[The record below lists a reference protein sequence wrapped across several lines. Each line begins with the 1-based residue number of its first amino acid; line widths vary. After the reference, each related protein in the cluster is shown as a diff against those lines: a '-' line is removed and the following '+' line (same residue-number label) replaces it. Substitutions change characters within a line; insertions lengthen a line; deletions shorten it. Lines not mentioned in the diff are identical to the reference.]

1 VPSVAPTRERPASYC
16 LLRRH
21 GTRAGS
27 RHALRSP
34 VTRLG
39 RAADNDVVF
48 AGPEASVVS
57 ARHAEIREEAGQ
69 WVLRDLGSTNGT
81 FVNGERRS
89 EAPLALDSVIQL
101 GTGGPT
107 LTLTTWDAPPAP
119 VDLGRTLVVAPDSL
133 RSGLGTE
140 SDRVLGK
147 AVADA
152 RHARWAG
159 AFNQTGVI
167 MRQALVAVM
176 ARSTRRFR
184 FIVAG
189 LTCLLVAVTGLG
201 VWKIQSLRNEK
212 ASIDARIDR
221 LEHGIDSAIQD
232 PTRMDRLILELDRY
246 QTEAEALERN
256 PLYRW
261 SAGRPPDP
269 LDSDIRVLLAEFGA
283 EVYSIPPEFRQAVK
297 RELERYQGPERAVMA
312 RALGEAEPEI
322 GRIGRVLERNHLPRD
337 FAYMVLVESAMHPS
351 DRSAAGGAGLWQ
363 LTPATARGLGLRVNG
378 EVDQRLNLNES
389 TEAASRYIRSL
400 ILDFGAGS
408 SVMLAL
414 AAYDVGPARVKKAIQ
429 RVTDPIRQRDFW
441 YLYRTH
447 ALPEET
453 REYVPKV
460 IAAMIIGRN
469 PGRYG
474 F

>member
-1 VPSVAPTRERPASYC
+1 MSSVAPTRERSAYC
-16 LLRRH
+16 LLRWQGNH
-21 GTRAGS
+21 SGS
-27 RHALRSP
+27 RYGLRFP
-34 VTRLG
+34 VTRIG
-39 RAADNDVVF
+39 RAADNDVVI

-81 FVNGERRS
+81 FVDGERRS
-89 EAPLALDSVIQL
+89 EAPLALNSVIQL
-101 GTGGPT
+101 GPGGPT
-107 LTLTTWDAPPAP
+107 LTLTTWEDSPAAD
-119 VDLGRTLVVAPDSL
+119 DLSRTLVVAPDPQ

-147 AVADA
+147 AIADA

-159 AFNQTGVI
+159 AFNQTGAI
-167 MRQALVAVM
+167 MHQALVAVL

-184 FIVAG
+184 LIVAG
-189 LTCLLVAVTGLG
+189 LTVLLVAVAGLG
-201 VWKIQSLRNEK
+201 AWKIQSLRHEK
-212 ASIDARIDR
+212 AAIDARIDR
-221 LEHGIDSAIQD
+221 LEDGIGSAIAD
-232 PTRMDRLILELDRY
+232 PARMDRLILELDHY
-246 QTEAEALERN
+246 QMEAEALEGN

-261 SAGRPPDP
+261 SARRPADP
-269 LDSDIRVLLAEFGA
+269 LDSEIRALLAEFGA
-283 EVYSIPPEFRQAVK
+283 EVYSIPLEFRQAVK
-297 RELERYQGPERAVMA
+297 RELDRYQGPERPVMA

-351 DRSAAGGAGLWQ
+351 DRSAAGSVGLWQ

-378 EVDQRLNLNES
+378 EVDQRMDLNAS
-389 TEAASRYIRSL
+389 TGAASRYIRSL

-414 AAYDVGPARVKKAIQ
+414 AAYDVGPTRVKKAIQ

>member
-1 VPSVAPTRERPASYC
+1 MPSVAPIREQSAFC
-16 LLRRH
+16 LLRQH
-21 GTRAGS
+21 GTRAAD

-39 RAADNDVVF
+39 RAADNDVVI
-48 AGPEASVVS
+48 AGPESSVVS

-69 WVLRDLGSTNGT
+69 WVLRDLESTNGT
-81 FVNGERRS
+81 FVNGERCS
-89 EAPLALDSVIQL
+89 EAPLALNSVIQL
-101 GTGGPT
+101 GAGEPT
-107 LTLTTWDAPPAP
+107 LTLTTWQDSPAP
-119 VDLGRTLVVAPDSL
+119 ADLSRTLVVAPDPQ
-133 RSGLGTE
+133 RIGLGTE

-159 AFNQTGVI
+159 AFNQTGAI

-189 LTCLLVAVTGLG
+189 LVCLLVAVAG
-201 VWKIQSLRNEK
+201 VGAWKIQALRDDK
-212 ASIDARIDR
+212 SAIDGRIER
-221 LEHGIDSAIQD
+221 LEQGIDSAIKE
-232 PTRMDRLILELDRY
+232 PTRMDQLILELDHY
-246 QTEAEALERN
+246 QTEAQALEHN
-256 PLYRW
+256 PLYRL
-261 SAGRPPDP
+261 SARRPPDP

-297 RELERYQGPERAVMA
+297 RELERYQGSERPLMA

-337 FAYMVLVESAMHPS
+337 FAYMVLVESAMRAS
-351 DRSAAGGAGLWQ
+351 ERSASGCAGLWQ
-363 LTPATARGLGLRVNG
+363 LTPATARSLGLRVNG
-378 EVDQRLNLNES
+378 EVDQRLNLNAS

-414 AAYDVGPARVKKAIQ
+414 AAYDVGPARVKQAINH
-429 RVTDPIRQRDFW
+429 VTDPIRQRDFW

-460 IAAMIIGRN
+460 TAAMIIGRN

>member
-1 VPSVAPTRERPASYC
+1 MPSLAASREQSAYC
-16 LLRRH
+16 LLRQH

-34 VTRLG
+34 VTRVG
-39 RAADNDVVF
+39 RAADNDVVI
-48 AGPEASVVS
+48 AGPESSVVS
-57 ARHAEIREEAGQ
+57 ARHAEIRQEAGQ
-69 WVLRDLGSTNGT
+69 WILRDLASTNGT
-81 FVNGERRS
+81 FVNGERCS

-107 LTLTTWDAPPAP
+107 LTFTTWEASPAP
-119 VDLGRTLVVAPDSL
+119 ADLSRTLVVAPDPQ

-159 AFNQTGVI
+159 AFNQTGAI
-167 MRQALVAVM
+167 MHQALVAVM

-189 LTCLLVAVTGLG
+189 LVCLLVVVAGLG
-201 VWKIQSLRNEK
+201 AWKIQSLRNDK
-212 ASIDARIDR
+212 ASIDARIER
-221 LEHGIDSAIQD
+221 LEQGIDSAIKD
-232 PTRMDRLILELDRY
+232 PTRMDQLILELDHY
-246 QTEAEALERN
+246 QTEAQALERN
-256 PLYRW
+256 PLYRL
-261 SAGRPPDP
+261 SARRPPDP

-297 RELERYQGPERAVMA
+297 RELERFRGPERPLMA
-312 RALGEAEPEI
+312 RALSEAEPEI
-322 GRIGRVLERNHLPRD
+322 GRIGRLLERNHLPRD
-337 FAYMVLVESAMHPS
+337 FAYMVLVESAMRPS
-351 DRSAAGGAGLWQ
+351 ERSAAGCAGLWQ
-363 LTPATARGLGLRVNG
+363 LTPATARSLGLRVNG
-378 EVDQRLNLNES
+378 EVDQRLNLNAS

-414 AAYDVGPARVKKAIQ
+414 AAYDVGPARVKQAIN
-429 RVTDPIRQRDFW
+429 RVMDPIRQRDFW

-447 ALPEET
+447 ALPQET

>member
-1 VPSVAPTRERPASYC
+1 MPSVAPTSEQSAYC
-16 LLRRH
+16 LLRQH

-39 RAADNDVVF
+39 RAADNDVVM
-48 AGPEASVVS
+48 AGPESSVVS
-57 ARHAEIREEAGQ
+57 AKHAEIREEAGQ

-81 FVNGERRS
+81 FLDGERCF
-89 EAPLALDSVIQL
+89 EAPLALHSVIQL

-107 LTLTTWDAPPAP
+107 LTLTTWHDSPAP
-119 VDLGRTLVVAPDSL
+119 GDLSRTLVVAPDPQ

-159 AFNQTGVI
+159 AFNQTGAI

-184 FIVAG
+184 LIVAG
-189 LTCLLVAVTGLG
+189 LVCLLVVITGVG
-201 VWKIQSLRNEK
+201 AWRIQSLRNDK
-212 ASIDARIDR
+212 AAIDARIER
-221 LEHGIDSAIQD
+221 LEQGIDSAIQD
-232 PTRMDRLILELDRY
+232 PTRMDRLILELDHY
-246 QTEAEALERN
+246 QTEAEALEHN

-261 SAGRPPDP
+261 SGSRPPDP

-297 RELERYQGPERAVMA
+297 HALDRYQGPDRPLMA

-322 GRIGRVLERNHLPRD
+322 GRVGRVLERNHLPRD
-337 FAYMVLVESAMHPS
+337 FAYMVLVESAMHPPQ
-351 DRSAAGGAGLWQ
+351 RSASGPAGLWQ
-363 LTPATARGLGLRVNG
+363 LTPGTARGFGLRVNG
-378 EVDQRLNLNES
+378 EVDQRLDLNAS

-414 AAYDVGPARVKKAIQ
+414 AAYDVGPARVKQAIR

-460 IAAMIIGRN
+460 IAAMIVGRN